1 MYRYLYPQILT
12 RTAWNIILLQIEVSS
27 IRFTV
32 KRLTISFPSEL
43 QVLGR
48 KCLIWNEDSGFGQL
62 VQGKVRRTHGWEII
76 YLPRRS
82 FPKTYRWTEI
92 LQIRTGYYFRNDG
105 WGQQILSSLLEVR
118 KHAEDGKRRLAFHIC
133 ECKHVKQELLPAPC
147 STESEGEAPTWP
159 STGSSPE
166 PVTWGTEG
174 AWQKHWWKWTGGE
187 DVANTDVNLGEQ
199 SNALRWQSATGE
211 DLLWPLGC
219 LHHLCHAWRLESRA
233 VHQPGVKAGEKEGG
247 KRDAGDCGRSLHMSS
262 FWAVLETKPL

>member
-1 MYRYLYPQILT
+1 MYIYLYPQRLT
-12 RTAWNIILLQIEVSS
+12 RTAWNIILLQIKVSS
-27 IRFTV
+27 ISFTV
-32 KRLTISFPSEL
+32 KCLTISFPSEL
-43 QVLGR
+43 RVLGR
-48 KCLIWNEDSGFGQL
+48 KCLLWNEDSGFGQL
-62 VQGKVRRTHGWEII
+62 VQGKVWRAHGWEII
-76 YLPRRS
+76 YLPCRS

-105 WGQQILSSLLEVR
+105 WGQQILSSLLEVENMQKMGR
-118 KHAEDGKRRLAFHIC
+118 EDLLFTS
-133 ECKHVKQELLPAPC
+133 VSVNLWNELLPAPC
-147 STESEGEAPTWP
+147 STDSEGEAPTWP

-174 AWQKHWWKWTGGE
+174 AWQKHWWKWTDGE
-187 DVANTDVNLGEQ
+187 NTTNTDMNLGEQ

-211 DLLWPLGC
+211 DLLWLLGC